1 MDFVPTDIS
10 SLPKI
15 EKKIMVASKPL
26 PVNKEIYKK
35 IKN

>member
-1 MDFVPTDIS
+1 MEYVPTDIS

-26 PVNKEIYKK
+26 PVNKI
-35 IKN
+35 N